1 MLLLTQQVVSQH
13 QNTFCK
19 IGNLVSSK
27 SKGDNDV
34 MQNFCLVKNVNKDLL
49 VSSYVQ
55 GNIQNNMMKH
65 CLQ

>member
-1 MLLLTQQVVSQH
+1 MLLLTQQAVSQH
-13 QNTFCK
+13 QNTFCN

-27 SKGDNDV
+27 SEGDNNV
-34 MQNFCLVKNVNKDLL
+34 MQNFYLVKNVNKDLP

-55 GNIQNNMMKH
+55 GNIQNNMMKY